1 MHKTTYI
8 SEFIITVWKKDRN
21 ETDESQFFKSQ
32 PVSFENRLTV
42 VKFWLSSYF
51 AQIISTVHL
60 F

>member
-1 MHKTTYI
+1 MHKTAYI